1 MDVSMQIIRSELA
14 PLGRLRVAINLGNP
28 VLAQRAADGA
38 LAGVSVD
45 LAWEIAVRLG
55 VEMELSNLATAGAA
69 VAALQDQA
77 CDLAFLAIDP
87 DRRAVLDYT
96 APYVRIEAS
105 YLVPSESRFRSV
117 RDVDVADVTIASG
130 LNTAYDLFL
139 NRSLKQARRIH
150 TPSSQAAVALFLEG
164 GADVCAGVRPTLE
177 AAAHDRAG
185 VRLLPDSFQAIE
197 QAVALPRE
205 RPHGRGFLEA
215 LLKDLV
221 ASGFVARRL
230 VASGQDAALAIGPGR
245 PAPA

>member
-55 VEMELSNLATAGAA
+55 VEMELSNFATAGAA

-87 DRRAVLDYT
+87 DRRTVLDYT

-130 LNTAYDLFL
+130 LNTA
-139 NRSLKQARRIH
+139 
-150 TPSSQAAVALFLEG
+150 
-164 GADVCAGVRPTLE
+164 
-177 AAAHDRAG
+177 
-185 VRLLPDSFQAIE
+185 
-197 QAVALPRE
+197 
-205 RPHGRGFLEA
+205 
-215 LLKDLV
+215 
-221 ASGFVARRL
+221 
-230 VASGQDAALAIGPGR
+230 
-245 PAPA
+245 

>member
-1 MDVSMQIIRSELA
+1 M
-14 PLGRLRVAINLGNP
+14 
-28 VLAQRAADGA
+28 
-38 LAGVSVD
+38 
-45 LAWEIAVRLG
+45 
-55 VEMELSNLATAGAA
+55 
-69 VAALQDQA
+69 AALQDQA

-164 GADVCAGVRPTLE
+164 GADVCAGVRQTLE

-245 PAPA
+245 PAPV

>member
-55 VEMELSNLATAGAA
+55 VEMELSNFATAG
-69 VAALQDQA
+69 AALQDQA

-164 GADVCAGVRPTLE
+164 GADVCAGVRQTLE

-245 PAPA
+245 PAPV

>member
-55 VEMELSNLATAGAA
+55 VEMELSNFATAGAA

-87 DRRAVLDYT
+87 DHRAVLDYT

-150 TPSSQAAVALFLEG
+150 TPSSQAALALFLEG
-164 GADVCAGVRPTLE
+164 GADVCAGVRQTLE
-177 AAAHDRAG
+177 AAARDRAG
-185 VRLLPDSFQAIE
+185 VRLLPDSFQAID